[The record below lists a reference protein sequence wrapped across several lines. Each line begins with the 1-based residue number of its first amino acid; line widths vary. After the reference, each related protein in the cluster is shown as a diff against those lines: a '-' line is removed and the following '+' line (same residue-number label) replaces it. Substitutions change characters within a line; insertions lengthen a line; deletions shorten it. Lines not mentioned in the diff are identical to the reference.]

1 MKTLSSLSCALALSG
16 ACAAA
21 NAQVTIPNTFQSGTP
36 ARAADVNANF
46 SAVKAAVDA
55 NAADIAALE
64 QLADGAFGGIAVA
77 VDGVHIG
84 TLLSI
89 APRVGLSSDPN
100 TPTPTATVLYPA
112 SIGDTPAL
120 WVLTATGYVVA
131 ISAAPEYGAPFVT
144 PPVSGMVLPSP
155 MLYPAPN
162 CDGDPIILAPMAGA
176 APRPPVGPQ
185 QLAPLPGKWFANVG
199 GGGGVFR
206 APDPT
211 DPKTY
216 MASSTTPLVP
226 LSAASF
232 EARAT
237 NPSSTGETVCTNF
250 ANPITGVGRL
260 LVENDPAVTGVPN
273 GMNGGR
279 ITLDTY

>member
-1 MKTLSSLSCALALSG
+1 MKKLSSLSGALALSV

-46 SAVKAAVDA
+46 SAVEAAVDA

-64 QLADGAFGGIAVA
+64 QLADSAFGGIAVA
-77 VDGVHIG
+77 VDGVQLG

-89 APRVGLSSDPN
+89 APRVGLSSDPA
-100 TPTPTATVLYPA
+100 TPTPTQVVLYPA
-112 SIGDTPAL
+112 SIVDTPTL

-131 ISAAPEYGAPFVT
+131 ISVAPEYGPPFVT
-144 PPVSGMVLPSP
+144 PPVPGMVLPSP
-155 MLYPAPN
+155 MLFPAPN
-162 CDGDPIILAPMAGA
+162 CSGDPILLAPMPGA
-176 APRPPVGPQ
+176 AARPPVGPQ

-206 APDPT
+206 SPDPS

-216 MASSTTPLVP
+216 MASSTQPLVP

-232 EARAT
+232 MTRAT
-237 NPSSTGETVCTNF
+237 TPAATEPACTNF
-250 ANPITGVGRL
+250 GAPITGNGRL
-260 LVENDPAVTGVPN
+260 LVENDPTITGIPN
-273 GMNGGR
+273 GLNGGVV
-279 ITLDTY
+279 TLDTY